1 MRQSRLIKDRF
12 EIGRC
17 NSPLSEN
24 GNSNLENVTQ
34 ISPYLGGLGLA
45 SGAVAFNV
53 ACYYNT
59 IIAWC
64 LRYLMQVRFAVDYDY
79 DGLGGCNIDNDGYDG
94 DDNGDDDGDHG
105 DDDGDD
111 DNNSEFSC
119 AAALVGL
126 PSRE

>member
-1 MRQSRLIKDRF
+1 M
-12 EIGRC
+12 
-17 NSPLSEN
+17 SES

-94 DDNGDDDGDHG
+94 DDNGDDDGDRG
-105 DDDGDD
+105 DDDGGDSGSMVLWRLWRGK
-111 DNNSEFSC
+111 NRRLGGIAGS
-119 AAALVGL
+119 GL
-126 PSRE
+126 SLAKIVR